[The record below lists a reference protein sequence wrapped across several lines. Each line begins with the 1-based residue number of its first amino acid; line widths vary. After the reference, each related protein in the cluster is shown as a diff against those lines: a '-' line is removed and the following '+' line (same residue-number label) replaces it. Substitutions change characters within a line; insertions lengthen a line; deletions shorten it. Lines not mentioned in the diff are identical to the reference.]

1 MYNHEIEDKLN
12 RAKSAHSEWLEFA
25 KKSPYEAFL
34 NAEDAMYTAAKIKVF
49 GLILASTATAEQ
61 LIAKAESQALS
72 RAEFGD
78 QYKWNQTSSAMAAN
92 EVKAW
97 MQARKILKQC
107 TQ

>member
-1 MYNHEIEDKLN
+1 MYNREIEDQLN
-12 RAKSAHSEWLEFA
+12 RAKSVHAEWLKLAE
-25 KKSPYEAFL
+25 KSPYEAFVH
-34 NAEDAMYTAAKIKVF
+34 AENAMYTAAKINVF

-61 LIAKAESQALS
+61 LIAAAENNALS

-78 QYKWNQTSSAMAAN
+78 QYKWNQTSSAMAAH

-97 MQARKILKQC
+97 MNARKILKQC